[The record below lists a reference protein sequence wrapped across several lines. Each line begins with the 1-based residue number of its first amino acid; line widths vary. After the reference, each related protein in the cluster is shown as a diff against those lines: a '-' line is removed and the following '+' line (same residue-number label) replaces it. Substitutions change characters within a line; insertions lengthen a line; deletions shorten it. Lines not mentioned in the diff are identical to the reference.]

1 MSLVHYQLDMT
12 FAVIDCGFLGSPR
25 ALREFN
31 YNPPQLYSFCI
42 LKLLFHR
49 KRFECS
55 DAYFTFNKK
64 LLFSFLTCSLFQ
76 TLNIC
81 SEKIIR
87 ETKWYEMTQG
97 NQKSGFRDVGD
108 KFQVLVTKYILLTLL
123 RCKCT
128 TRILVT
134 KRAKSVVNI
143 PQLVSHFKSDIKMY
157 MCILSPT
164 PVINIDVVKH
174 EDSEKG

>member
-12 FAVIDCGFLGSPR
+12 FAVIYCGFLGSPR
-25 ALREFN
+25 ALGEFN

-64 LLFSFLTCSLFQ
+64 LLVSFLTCSLFQ

-97 NQKSGFRDVGD
+97 NQKTGFRDVGD
-108 KFQVLVTKYILLTLL
+108 NSKVLVAYILLTLL
-123 RCKCT
+123 RCRFT
-128 TRILVT
+128 TVMMKHSPCNIYYVTQRISVT
-134 KRAKSVVNI
+134 K
-143 PQLVSHFKSDIKMY
+143 
-157 MCILSPT
+157 
-164 PVINIDVVKH
+164 
-174 EDSEKG
+174 KGQICCYHPICSSLKN

>member
-97 NQKSGFRDVGD
+97 IQKSSFGDVGD
-108 KFQVLVTKYILLTLL
+108 NFKFVSDKIFMLVIILEQ
-123 RCKCT
+123 RCT
-128 TRILVT
+128 TLEIHRG
-134 KRAKSVVNI
+134 
-143 PQLVSHFKSDIKMY
+143 
-157 MCILSPT
+157 CW
-164 PVINIDVVKH
+164 
-174 EDSEKG
+174 

>member
-42 LKLLFHR
+42 LKLLIHR

-64 LLFSFLTCSLFQ
+64 LLFSFLTCSLF
-76 TLNIC
+76 
-81 SEKIIR
+81 
-87 ETKWYEMTQG
+87 
-97 NQKSGFRDVGD
+97 
-108 KFQVLVTKYILLTLL
+108 
-123 RCKCT
+123 
-128 TRILVT
+128 
-134 KRAKSVVNI
+134 
-143 PQLVSHFKSDIKMY
+143 
-157 MCILSPT
+157 
-164 PVINIDVVKH
+164 
-174 EDSEKG
+174 